1 MVNQKKPQETKH
13 VKIDAIFCVS
23 NDFHLKNSSHH
34 SVCCVPFLWLTD
46 LETYV
51 QGHDLRDTVLYI
63 DPNSKC
69 HKSDERCDDVPLEKD
84 FSIEL
89 HALYPIDT
97 LMHSPNHTI
106 LKV

>member
-1 MVNQKKPQETKH
+1 M
-13 VKIDAIFCVS
+13 
-23 NDFHLKNSSHH
+23 
-34 SVCCVPFLWLTD
+34 CCVPFLWLTD

-63 DPNSKC
+63 DPSAT
-69 HKSDERCDDVPLEKD
+69 SRTRCDDVPLEKD
-84 FSIEL
+84 FRNIEL

>member
-1 MVNQKKPQETKH
+1 MDSNIRENFKEEYRQLKH
-13 VKIDAIFCVS
+13 
-23 NDFHLKNSSHH
+23 
-34 SVCCVPFLWLTD
+34 
-46 LETYV
+46 V

-63 DPNSKC
+63 DPNFKC

-97 LMHSPNHTI
+97 LMHSPNT
-106 LKV
+106 LL